1 MKKTIFYVSLALLTM
16 AAFSCSS
23 NDADVTE
30 NNSDGY
36 APVTVSVN
44 DFDMSI
50 EAFAPRRA
58 TPVAD
63 YSGVK
68 TITLA
73 FYDSNNTEV
82 YRVDQIRSDNTTYT
96 TFGQFSCSLGIG
108 SYTMVVLGYGSDNP
122 ISLTSK
128 TNATFTNEPVRETFL
143 YTQTVNVTNTQPIAL
158 SATLSRVVARVGI
171 ISTDKRPAEAAKLRL
186 KFSAGGEG
194 LNPMTGF
201 STTNTAFSILA
212 ELSSDVGTTIG
223 IARHLFLN
231 SDEQTVN
238 ITIEVLDANNET
250 ISQRTVNNVS
260 LQRNRY
266 TKLTGSLFSASSSS
280 SFSVETSWLS
290 QVEFNF

>member
-1 MKKTIFYVSLALLTM
+1 MKKTLFYVSLALLTM

-96 TFGQFSCSLGIG
+96 TFGQFSCSLYKG
-108 SYTMVVLGYGSDNP
+108 SYTMVVLAYGSDNP
-122 ISLTSK
+122 ITLTSK
-128 TNATFTNEPVRETFL
+128 TNATFTNEPVRETFA
-143 YTQTVNVTNTQPIAL
+143 YTQTVNVTSTQPIAL
-158 SATLSRVVARVGI
+158 NATLSRVVARLGL
-171 ISTDKRPAEAAKLRL
+171 ISTDQRPADAAKLRL
-186 KFSAGGEG
+186 TFSGGGEG
-194 LNPMTGF
+194 LNPVTGF
-201 STTNTAFSILA
+201 STTNTSFSILV
-212 ELSSDVGTTIG
+212 EPSSAVGAPIG

-266 TKLTGSLFSASSSS
+266 TQLTGSLFSASSSS